1 MFLIYKPTKIH
12 NGQTLKYKYVQ
23 RFYKDLLIKE
33 NRKTIL
39 IIVFLSL
46 LKIIVELVPPILM
59 IKVLDYAIPAHKID
73 YIFYLGLGILLF
85 TLLDSILNYFLNKLY
100 CKFGNHI
107 YTYFQKKCIH
117 HLLEMSGTYY
127 SNTSNGEMCTTLF
140 QDISN
145 IKGFVSK
152 TVFQFIS
159 DIILAICMFCFLLYL
174 QWDLLLIM
182 VIVLPSVY
190 FSQKYFQDIQK
201 KKVTKYRESYGRITG
216 LLEDMVSNTMAM
228 LYSKGEHFFA
238 KKYYHHIKE
247 FTQNDLEIELV
258 YAKNDGIL
266 KFLSALINIIVLLYG
281 GIKIV
286 TGNLTIGGF
295 MAFNMYSSKLAIPL
309 FEVSAVLIEFQTR
322 KVSLQKVY
330 QFLDFPGLKQKDKRE
345 IGIREN
351 CNNISFQQVDFSYK
365 KNHVLKETN
374 LNFSPNSINVVVG
387 ESGTGKSTI
396 VSLLYR
402 FWNVQNGVIKI
413 NDTNIE
419 EYDIEYLREQI
430 TVVSQDMYLFNDTI
444 FNNIALGSAKD
455 NSAVMKAANAA
466 CIHDFILSLPAGY
479 DTLIGEKGMKLSG
492 GEKQRICL
500 ARAFLRDTPILILD
514 EATSAL
520 DSFIEKKIWDNIK
533 KLSCTKTIILITHRL
548 NSITDADCIFVL
560 NNGKC
565 IDKGKHQDLINSNA
579 YYQKLYRKGS
589 YNENKFHTQI
599 T

>member
-1 MFLIYKPTKIH
+1 M
-12 NGQTLKYKYVQ
+12 
-23 RFYKDLLIKE
+23 
-33 NRKTIL
+33 
-39 IIVFLSL
+39 
-46 LKIIVELVPPILM
+46 
-59 IKVLDYAIPAHKID
+59 
-73 YIFYLGLGILLF
+73 
-85 TLLDSILNYFLNKLY
+85 
-100 CKFGNHI
+100 
-107 YTYFQKKCIH
+107 
-117 HLLEMSGTYY
+117 
-127 SNTSNGEMCTTLF
+127 
-140 QDISN
+140 
-145 IKGFVSK
+145 
-152 TVFQFIS
+152 
-159 DIILAICMFCFLLYL
+159 
-174 QWDLLLIM
+174 
-182 VIVLPSVY
+182 
-190 FSQKYFQDIQK
+190 
-201 KKVTKYRESYGRITG
+201 
-216 LLEDMVSNTMAM
+216 
-228 LYSKGEHFFA
+228 
-238 KKYYHHIKE
+238 
-247 FTQNDLEIELV
+247 EIELV